1 MASTEHPEELDEDDW
16 NRLQEIVER
25 FESDCATAYPRD
37 IASYLPPPSDPVRA
51 SVLQELVRSDLELG
65 WRHGQGLL
73 VEHYEQKFPEL
84 RSIDCRLEL
93 MEDEFRL
100 RQNFGDRPTLDE
112 YSRRFPEEWE
122 SFQKRVGESLVEN
135 SGGSVSRSDARTL
148 PAEATRKL
156 AKEDSLETNFAMT
169 GRFKKI
175 RKIGEGGFGEVWE
188 AQAPGGV
195 PVAVKR
201 VHGAVSAKAVER
213 EKKSLDLICSGRLR
227 HPFLLQVFSWWVQD
241 DRLHIMMELADG
253 SLDDKLKEAKKAGL
267 PGIPKEELK
276 QVMIDAASA
285 LDFLNHERNIL
296 HRDVKPAN
304 MLLMGNRLKL
314 CDFGL
319 SRMSQ
324 NLAIES
330 GKTMGA
336 GTPIFIAPEI
346 IEGHQSLH
354 SDQYSLAASYYM
366 LRAGRPVFRGRIKE
380 IRRQHVEERPQ
391 FDDDVLSQGEKE
403 VLWKAMSKLPEDRY
417 PSSSAFV
424 QALIAAMDQA
434 TVNATAVAEQ
444 AHPLASTSTVVD
456 RSAVNGGGTAP
467 PAVASVDSP
476 SKPSGDSIESEWP
489 TIPPSG
495 SDTQEELENEVRTI
509 DRERITQ
516 LEESVQMVRPLVAET
531 PPLSSNR
538 TVPDPRRPLV
548 PRISRDWNHLKRSGS
563 SSHIPRDRIP
573 HDRLNRPPKRSM
585 PLATLFAIFL
595 GSIAIALLAVVLFSF
610 LSR

>member
-1 MASTEHPEELDEDDW
+1 MTTENRGELDDGGW

-37 IASYLPPPSDPVRA
+37 LCGYLPPPGDALRETA
-51 SVLQELVRSDLELG
+51 LQELVRSDLELG

-84 RSIDCRLEL
+84 RQIGCRVEL

-100 RQNFGDRPTLDE
+100 RQNLGDRPNLDE
-112 YSRRFPEEWE
+112 YSRRFPAEWE
-122 SFQKRVGESLVEN
+122 QFRKRIGESLVEN
-135 SGGSVSRSDARTL
+135 GLESESREDSREESRTL
-148 PAEATRKL
+148 AGDATRRVP
-156 AKEDSLETNFAMT
+156 KEDSLDTSFAIA

-391 FDDDVLSQGEKE
+391 FDDEVLSLAEKE
-403 VLWKAMSKLPEDRY
+403 VLWKAMSKSPEDRY

-424 QALIAAMDQA
+424 QALIAAMDQK
-434 TVNATAVAEQ
+434 VPV
-444 AHPLASTSTVVD
+444 TSIRAGQGVG
-456 RSAVNGGGTAP
+456 SAAKTNLEDP
-467 PAVASVDSP
+467 SSP
-476 SKPSGDSIESEWP
+476 SQQAPAAGNANSQEHPSEESEWP
-489 TIPPSG
+489 TVAPSG
-495 SDTQEELENEVRTI
+495 SDTQEGLENQARQI
-509 DRERITQ
+509 DRGRITRM
-516 LEESVQMVRPLVAET
+516 EESVHVANSSAT
-531 PPLSSNR
+531 NATPLSASGKDS
-538 TVPDPRRPLV
+538 DPRRPLV
-548 PRISRDWNHLKRSGS
+548 PRVTRDWNHLKRSTGT
-563 SSHIPRDRIP
+563 SHIPRDRIP
-573 HDRLNRPPKRSM
+573 VDRLHRPPQKGV
-585 PLATLFAIFL
+585 PFTTLLAIFL
-595 GSIAIALLAVVLFSF
+595 GSIAVALLAVFLFSF
-610 LSR
+610 IAP